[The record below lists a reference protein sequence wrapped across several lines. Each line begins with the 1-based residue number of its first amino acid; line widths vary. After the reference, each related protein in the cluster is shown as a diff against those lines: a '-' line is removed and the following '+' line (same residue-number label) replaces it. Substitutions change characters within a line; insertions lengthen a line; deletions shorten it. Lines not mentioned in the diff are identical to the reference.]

1 MVSEDSA
8 SPDTPT
14 LMGTVRP
21 ADGRPLPRRV
31 GLTHITSDWGMNER
45 HGKNALNT
53 VQPQLRQFSDRFG
66 GFRLARPLMEG
77 A

>member
-1 MVSEDSA
+1 
-8 SPDTPT
+8 
-14 LMGTVRP
+14 
-21 ADGRPLPRRV
+21 
-31 GLTHITSDWGMNER
+31 MNER